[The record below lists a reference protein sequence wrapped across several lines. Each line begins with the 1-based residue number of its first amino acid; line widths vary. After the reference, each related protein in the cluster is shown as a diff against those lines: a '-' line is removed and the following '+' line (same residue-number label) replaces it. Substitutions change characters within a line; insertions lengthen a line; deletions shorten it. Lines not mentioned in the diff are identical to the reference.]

1 MKKKITAV
9 STIVGMAVGYA
20 LADNIVSYEQ
30 GKVSDSRYMLAMS
43 DEMTCGK
50 EMKEKVKECKK
61 MMEEASCGA
70 KMKECKKLLE
80 KKKEGSCGAMM
91 KKTKDK
97 AKEMACGKCGAMN

>member
-9 STIVGMAVGYA
+9 STIVGMAVGSA
-20 LADNIVSYEQ
+20 VADNIVSYQQ

-50 EMKEKVKECKK
+50 EMKEKIKECKK

-70 KMKECKKLLE
+70 KMKECKEILNKE
-80 KKKEGSCGAMM
+80 KEGNCGVSWHGEL
-91 KKTKDK
+91 K
-97 AKEMACGKCGAMN
+97 